1 MRKHSDGIVCSA
13 VTVIYISLFTAVFET
28 HLSMPLI
35 GEGRKVTICD

>member
-1 MRKHSDGIVCSA
+1 MRKHSDSIVCSA